1 MPLFDAYGRM
11 VDSSILARETAGPSL
26 TGIRQPF
33 AGHPA
38 QGLNPARLAAILRA
52 AEDGDATQYLE
63 LAEEMEEKD
72 LHYAGVLG
80 TRKRAV
86 AGLELTVEAASDEAR
101 DVAVADLIR
110 DFLNRD
116 ELRDELFNILDA
128 IAKGYSVTE
137 IIWDTSEFPWL
148 PRRLIH
154 RDPRFFE
161 FDRLGENLLLK
172 TENGPKPLSAY
183 KYIIHRCQAKSG
195 LAIRGGLARAVAWM
209 YLFKNFDIKSWVQFL
224 EIFGLPLRLG
234 KYGPGATEND
244 KQTLLN
250 AVRHI
255 ANDAA
260 AIIPDSMLIE
270 FVASAAPGGK
280 GTDNFFIFADYLD
293 KQVSKA
299 VLGQTGTTDTGQYV
313 GTSDAHRE
321 VRDDIETAD
330 AIQLA
335 ATLNR
340 DLVQPIVTLNFGE
353 MKLYPRLRIAR
364 EKRADLASLISNL
377 AALVPMGLEVE
388 MSVIRDKLGLPD
400 PPPGAKL
407 LTAPTAMPGLS
418 DGWSSGPS
426 LPGDDGKNDRQD
438 GQVPEE
444 VAAVPAPLALSGVQV
459 TAMIQIVQEVAAGL
473 LPRNSGLSI
482 LTAAFGV
489 SLEEAEA
496 IMGSAGQGFIPQES
510 QAAPNRQDRA
520 ATINPVE
527 PIMEK
532 IVTLSGE
539 CESYEEFLDRMKE
552 MLETGGLSLDDL
564 GEDLAGQMCM
574 ATLNGA
580 LNAG

>member
-11 VDSSILARETAGPSL
+11 VDPDLLTRETAGPSL

-38 QGLNPARLAAILRA
+38 QGLSPARLAMILRA
-52 AEDGDATQYLE
+52 AEDGDASQYLE

-72 LHYAGVLG
+72 LHYAAVLG

-86 AGLELTVEAASDEAR
+86 AGLELTVEAATDEPR
-101 DVAVADLIR
+101 DVAAADLVR

-116 ELRDELFNILDA
+116 ELRGELFDILDA

-137 IIWDTSEFPWL
+137 IIWDTSTSPWL
-148 PRRLIH
+148 PSRLVY

-161 FDRLGENLLLK
+161 FDRLGQSLLLK
-172 TENGPKPLSAY
+172 TENGPEPLSAY

-195 LAIRGGLARAVAWM
+195 LTIRGGLARAAAWF
-209 YLFKNFDIKSWVQFL
+209 YLFKNFDLKAWVQFL

-244 KQTLLN
+244 KKTLLN

-270 FVASAAPGGK
+270 FVSAAAPGGK
-280 GTDNFFIFADYLD
+280 GTDNHLTFASYID
-293 KQVSKA
+293 QQISKL

-321 VRDDIETAD
+321 VRDDIEVAD
-330 AIQLA
+330 AVQLA

-340 DLVQPIVTLNFGE
+340 DLVRPIVALNFGE

-364 EKRADLASLISNL
+364 EKREDLAALITNL
-377 AALVPMGLEVE
+377 GALVPMGLEVE
-388 MSVIRDKLGLPD
+388 MSVIRDKLGLPE
-400 PPPGAKL
+400 PPKGAKIL
-407 LTAPTAMPGLS
+407 AAPAAAGMPG
-418 DGWSSGPS
+418 GWGSGPS
-426 LPGDDGKNDRQD
+426 LPGDEGGDGRQD
-438 GQVPEE
+438 GEAPGQVE
-444 VAAVPAPLALSGVQV
+444 AVPAPLALSGVQV
-459 TAMIQIVQEVAAGL
+459 TAMIEIVQQVAGGL
-473 LPRNSGLSI
+473 LPRPSGLAI
-482 LTAAFGV
+482 LTAAFGL
-489 SLEEAEA
+489 SIEEAEA
-496 IMGSAGQGFIPQES
+496 IMGQAGQGFVIQAPQTAANS
-510 QAAPNRQDRA
+510 QADLAETNS
-520 ATINPVE
+520 IEPV
-527 PIMEK
+527 MNK
-532 IVTLSGE
+532 ILALAGE
-539 CESYEEFLDRMKE
+539 CQNYEEFQARTNELLAAGD
-552 MLETGGLSLDDL
+552 LSLDGL
-564 GEDLAGQMCM
+564 GEDLAGQMFL
-574 ATLNGA
+574 ATVNGA